1 MYPPVGS
8 PGCWVRSADA
18 ASTGGVATRGG
29 PARLDSLTGL
39 RFVAAFAVFGLHLVL
54 VLPFAPYGVLKP
66 LFDPGAAGVSF
77 FFILSGFVLTW
88 SHQAG
93 DTPRAFLRRRIARIY
108 PTHVFTWVVAGVV
121 LTAVAT
127 SPSGLPALGNLFLVS
142 TWIPNPTYAQTMNL
156 PSWSL
161 CCELFF
167 YVMFP
172 FLLPKLAALTPTA
185 RRWAF
190 AAVTATAVLLA
201 ALLAPAPYAGH
212 VVWLL
217 YWFPPVRM
225 LEFLAGMLVAL
236 ELSQGRLPRVPLWAA
251 GAVAAGAYVASVH
264 VPRSFGVCSVTFV
277 PFVALIL
284 AAAQRDVAGSGTP
297 LSTRPMVR
305 LGTWS
310 FAFYMVHFLV
320 LRVLVT
326 TMSLHPSA
334 MASALFAVVGL
345 AAAVAAAGLT
355 HRFVERPFEQRLRTL
370 RLEWR
375 FSVRPSRTG

>member
-1 MYPPVGS
+1 MP
-8 PGCWVRSADA
+8 
-18 ASTGGVATRGG
+18 ASGA

-54 VLPFAPYGVLKP
+54 VLPFAPYGLLGP
-66 LFDPGAAGVSF
+66 FFDPGAAGVCF
-77 FFILSGFVLTW
+77 FFVLSGFVLTW

-93 DTPRAFLRRRIARIY
+93 DTPRAFLQRRVARIY
-108 PTHVFTWVVAGVV
+108 PTHVFTWVVAGIV
-121 LTAVAT
+121 LTTVAT

-142 TWIPNPTYAQTMNL
+142 TWIPNPSYAQTMDL

-167 YVMFP
+167 YAMFP
-172 FLLPKLAALTPTA
+172 FVLPRLVALTPAA

-190 AAVTATAVLLA
+190 AGTVGTVVLLA
-201 ALLAPAPYAGH
+201 ALLAPAPYASH
-212 VVWLL
+212 TFWFL

-225 LEFLAGMLVAL
+225 LEFVAGMLLAL
-236 ELSQGRLPRVPLWAA
+236 ELRAGRVPRIPLWAA
-251 GAVAAGAYVASVH
+251 GAAAAAAYVASVH
-264 VPRSFGVCSVTFV
+264 VPRSFAVSSITLL
-277 PFVALIL
+277 PFAALIA
-284 AAAQRDVAGSGTP
+284 AAAQRDIAGRPTP
-297 LSTRPMVR
+297 WSTRPMVR

-320 LRVLVT
+320 LRVMVT
-326 TMSLHPSA
+326 AMALHPSA
-334 MASALFAVVGL
+334 LASALFGVAGL
-345 AAAVAAAGLT
+345 AASVTAAALT

-375 FSVRPSRTG
+375 FSMRQPRRAGAAENAGDADVAEAPARTG